1 MSPVRAGAKKEAKLS
16 VDSGQ
21 SVDGGQVENI
31 NMAIARDIERDE
43 RVPQIPMFS
52 GSIEKRLDD
61 LIKRFYVLQDKLAPV
76 LRDEGLSNT
85 EDRGRAGLTPLAR
98 QLEEIDIHLEDL
110 IYNVQNVIEA
120 LEI

>member
-16 VDSGQ
+16 VDSGIL
-21 SVDGGQVENI
+21 VDGGQMENI
-31 NMAIARDIERDE
+31 NMGMAAENVGDE
-43 RVPQIPMFS
+43 RVPQIPMYS
-52 GSIEKRLDD
+52 GSVGTRLDD
-61 LIKRFYVLQDKLAPV
+61 LVKRFYVLQDKLAPV